1 MNSRTLKR
9 GLRECGLRRRN
20 EVHSEH
26 EVREMIKREI
36 EGPSSLFGYRAM
48 WNKPRTSYSI
58 AVPRDMVTVYKSL
71 IHRHL
76 PFERQGSCCVDHT
89 SHQVQT
95 QLGMFTDTTNWN
107 LKAYLY
113 MAARMDFPGEYCVS
127 NYVKLKMIPWF
138 KPVFPQCSGRKQTA
152 TNVGER
158 DCGLAAL
165 QCLLSGETVAHR
177 CSFSHANQHIQ
188 NRWSHS
194 ERGFT
199 AWVIDFL
206 RHSWLKESLL

>member
-9 GLRECGLRRRN
+9 GLRECGLRRRI
-20 EVHSEH
+20 EVHSEYK
-26 EVREMIKREI
+26 VREMIKREI

-48 WNKPRTSYSI
+48 WNKPRTSYST

-71 IHRHL
+71 IHIHL
-76 PFERQGSCCVDHT
+76 PFERQGSCCFGHT

-113 MAARMDFPGEYCVS
+113 LAARMDFPGEYCVS

-152 TNVGER
+152 TNVGGKR
-158 DCGLAAL
+158 LWPG
-165 QCLLSGETVAHR
+165 CLTVPFIRWDSCTSSLIFTCQSAHPKLVV
-177 CSFSHANQHIQ
+177 
-188 NRWSHS
+188 
-194 ERGFT
+194 T
-199 AWVIDFL
+199 
-206 RHSWLKESLL
+206 